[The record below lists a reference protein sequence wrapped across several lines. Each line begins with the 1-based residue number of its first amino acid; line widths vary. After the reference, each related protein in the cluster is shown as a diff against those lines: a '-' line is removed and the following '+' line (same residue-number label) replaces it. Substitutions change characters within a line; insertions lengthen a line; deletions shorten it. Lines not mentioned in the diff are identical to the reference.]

1 MKIPKLHKFA
11 VGILLAQFFLI
22 PISYA
27 PSAIAAVCSTA
38 DYGKTEACA
47 APSAQ
52 AIKDLTNTN
61 SNGVYWILVSGV
73 ATQVYSIMDS
83 AMDGGGWML
92 AMKGANNTATFNYSS
107 NYWTTANTLNTA
119 SPAPNS
125 ASTNTDAKYSVFNS
139 VQASKVMAIF
149 PDSPVKGG
157 AVSAASQNYGW
168 TWIENMPNPA
178 NTAIYP
184 GRPTQGDYVGKTLR
198 ELFAG
203 DEEIYLR
210 EATLESPY
218 NPFGTVFSTQISV
231 RFFGFNYTSTANNNR
246 ARWGF
251 GWNENDNTTY
261 PTANQDTNDVS
272 GGIGLDR
279 ANWNAGNVNG
289 CCTNR
294 TGLAGQ
300 MKFELYVKAF
310 ATSPGV
316 VRNLSLR
323 GASGSATLTWNHPTS
338 LGGAALDK
346 YTIEVSRD
354 GGLSWP
360 DTATISASDTSA
372 VVNGLT
378 NGTDYQFKIY
388 GTNIYGDGVPNTFA
402 YRAGTPDLPQSI
414 QLSPGDETLTATWG
428 LPTFTGITA
437 ITDYSIEY
445 STNGTTW
452 TTVSHTASDARSIVL
467 TGLTNGLSYSLRIG
481 AVIAS
486 GTGLKAIS
494 TSVIPA
500 GIVIPR
506 FESTTA
512 NSDGFVSKISNY
524 DSRFCWS
531 ATSSQGAASVTPM
544 WPTGLTPYIEYKA
557 SDYNQSTKVW
567 RDSSGNS
574 RDTSPLFVTGTLA
587 KVTSAANTNGSRCS
601 FPVVQGGT
609 SDQIRFN
616 NPQMNSGN
624 YTLFHVARY
633 NGGTRGRI
641 VNGINNDYIS
651 GFWNGNAGVAHH
663 FGWITPQTGITPVDN
678 WVISTSANGLYR
690 ANGLTR
696 SSGGGADYIPEIG
709 LNTQGER
716 SDYQVAELILFD
728 RRLTDNEIKQ
738 VEDYLGGQ
746 YGINIYQNSGVAPFT
761 SGKLTVHHVTGGES
775 ATVTVALDSNV
786 PGFLNGSASVSAT
799 ATKAAPSKPLALTAV
814 AAAGQV
820 TISWIA
826 PDRIGAVIDS
836 YTVVATTGGQKC
848 TWIGGPL
855 TCTVTGLPETL
866 DRYVVTAFNSEGAS
880 PASDYI
886 VAGTYKPVLETTTVT
901 AEGFTVNVPN
911 YTTNSDGVALTW
923 STSVNAGGT
932 MTTNWPRF
940 TTTTVMG
947 GETATATVQVS
958 SGNSAVRTS
967 TTTIAVQALKAA
979 PTAPLAPIVT
989 TTVGQAVVSWTRP
1002 TIPGGPITSYTATA
1016 SPSGR
1021 TCTWTTGS
1029 LTCTITNIPEI
1040 LQTITVAATN
1050 ATGVG
1055 ASSIGVKAGLFTPAF
1070 GTPNLTAEGFTV
1082 PISNYVD
1089 GLNWT
1094 ISTTNTDAVVKLNLP
1109 LTATYSRYKASDFNP
1124 STATIPDSSGNNRTA
1139 ATSWG
1144 SPTLVTTGNS
1154 NGSSNS
1160 IQVIRG
1166 NNGSGWDFKNPLFTT
1181 SNWTM
1186 ATIARYNGGN
1196 RNRIFSSDT
1205 NNYLNGFWGG
1215 RAGVAHHDGWVTDQT
1230 DRFVNN
1236 WVISIDYAYNYR
1248 GNGVN
1253 YGSSGGTNYLPH
1265 MGINYSEASDYE
1277 FGEVIFFDRQL
1288 SEADILK
1295 VEEYFAQTYGITL
1308 GRASTGSY
1316 APNASVSVSNVL
1328 GGTPVTINVTTVN
1341 PSAGSV
1347 AVRGSNADFS
1357 ATVLRAI
1364 PTQVRTVITNPLDRG
1379 VEVSW
1384 VKPAIPGGTITSYR
1398 ASAASAA
1405 QSCTWTTGALG
1416 CSITGLTNNAPETI
1430 TVTATNIT
1438 GTSSASAPVIVT
1450 PQKMPL
1456 APVMTGFASTTVS
1469 RGSDTPGL
1477 SGTRYINYH
1486 NDDPNWYATA
1496 TKYNTTGTPV
1506 VSTNI
1511 NRFTSNADNYS
1522 WLWNGFFKAS
1532 TTGTYTF
1539 QTCSDDGSWLWIG
1552 AAAATGYTNLNATVK
1567 NGGGHGVSCQE
1578 GTMALVADNYYP
1590 IRISFGE
1597 MGGGDEITVNF
1608 KVPGGSYQSNG
1619 VGFYYL
1625 TEYVNITGVEVSFN
1639 PPADNGNQAITGYIV
1654 TASTGETATGTSSP
1668 IFIGPLS
1675 KNTPYTFTVRAR
1687 NAAGLG
1693 AISGSSPS
1701 YTMLAPP
1708 DAPAGV
1714 TAKVDPSGMTLSWS
1728 SAGGNITEYEIQKSS
1743 DAGATWTAAATTI
1756 GTLTSVTVSGLQ
1768 TGSTYLFR
1776 VRAKN
1781 VAGNSSYTTTTIG
1794 IVQTGKPSAPTGLT
1808 AIGAGTSVVL
1818 GWADANPTA
1827 ALVSTFNLQYSKDS
1841 GRTWLDF
1848 AHNAST
1854 STGITVTGLTTGNKY
1869 QFRVAAINPSGLS
1882 EYSATVSL
1890 SLGAPTTAP
1899 SSLSGR
1905 AGNQKVTLSWAAPAL
1920 GTPNIPSTVLA
1931 GLLGVSSSSNLPSNL
1946 APFARYEAVNYNPLT
1961 KVWVDSSGNA
1971 RNTQSGRI
1979 TGQPTLVTTIENQNA
1994 STVSFKAVQGVTSD
2008 SLRFDNP
2015 IFTDGSYT
2023 LFHVSRYTGG
2033 SNGRIVTTDYSNWLS
2048 GHWNNNAGVAYHNG
2062 WVTPVQNLHYTDWLI
2077 STDYEYAY
2085 RSNGVERGSGAGDRM
2100 LPPLVINNGENSNFQ
2115 IAELIIFDRKL
2126 STSEI
2131 ENVERYLSTKYGV
2144 ALGDN
2149 SNQGSSNSVPLAS
2162 NFSARAD
2169 AITNCSPILSSA
2181 TGVAIGY
2188 LNGVCTLRFS
2198 STTSSD
2204 FTVPTG
2210 VGAINLLINGGGSG
2224 RGGTDSRAGGY
2235 SGPSGR
2241 VEGTIAVAPGD
2252 VLTLAPGSGGLN
2264 GIGCVSNTGG
2274 GNGGTNA
2281 LGYNGGNG
2289 GKAAPGG
2296 CSGGG
2301 GGGGGAS
2308 VVRAALATG
2317 TKIFIAGG
2325 AGGAAGGNNCDDI
2338 TDEQNGQL
2346 AGNTSSRIYGSN
2358 GGFSSTGD
2366 GGGAGGGGGGAAAGN
2381 GGTMSAPCQE
2391 FLGTGGSAGTNSNN
2405 GVVTLV
2411 SSFVNMT
2418 AQTNGF
2424 IQISYTPNIVQPE
2437 DYVVQLSA
2445 NGGSTWTT
2453 YSHETLTA
2461 TSLDILGLSGGTS
2474 YVFRVAAKNSAGQ
2487 GSWSTV
2493 SSPYTP
2499 TGGSEVPKIV
2509 IPPLAGSIVGVTVEI
2524 PADAVPTTASVS
2536 GSTIFQSNADDGARI
2551 VKIET
2556 LADSG
2561 GITAVNT
2568 PIIIHLP
2575 ISVSGSIPAI
2585 STDNVSWNQIPEL
2598 TSRSLPKSKASG
2610 YFRNTDGSIDIY
2622 TWTL

>member
-1 MKIPKLHKFA
+1 MKILGLRKFA

-22 PISYA
+22 PITYA
-27 PSAIAAVCSTA
+27 PSANAAVCSTA
-38 DYGKTEACA
+38 DYGQTEACA

-52 AIKDLTNTN
+52 AIKDRTNTN
-61 SNGVYWILVSGV
+61 INGVYWILISGV

-92 AMKGANNTATFNYSS
+92 AMKGANNSATFNYSS
-107 NYWTTANTLNTA
+107 NYWTTSNTLNTA
-119 SPAPNS
+119 TPSPNS
-125 ASTNTDAKYSVFNS
+125 GSTNTDAKYSVFNS

-168 TWIENMPNPA
+168 TWIENMPNPS
-178 NTAIYP
+178 NTAVYP
-184 GRPTQGDYVGKTLR
+184 GRPVQQDYIGKTLR

-210 EATLESPY
+210 EATLDSPY
-218 NPFGTVFSTQISV
+218 NPFGTVFSTQQSV
-231 RFFGFNYTSTANNNR
+231 RFFGFNYISTANNNKT
-246 ARWGF
+246 RWGF

-261 PTANQDTNDVS
+261 PSANQDSNDVS

-294 TGLAGQ
+294 TGSAGQ

-310 ATSPGV
+310 ATSPGI
-316 VRNLSLR
+316 VRNLALA
-323 GASGSATLTWNHPTS
+323 GANGSATLTWNHPTT

-346 YTIEVSRD
+346 YTLELSTD
-354 GGLSWP
+354 GGVSWP
-360 DTATISASDTSA
+360 DTATVSASETST
-372 VVNGLT
+372 VINGLT

-388 GTNIYGDGVPNTFA
+388 GTNLYGDGIPNIYA
-402 YRAGTPDLPQSI
+402 WRAGTSDLPKNI
-414 QLSPGDETLTATWG
+414 QLSAGDETLTATWD
-428 LPTFTGITA
+428 LPNFTGITA

-452 TTVSHTASDARSIVL
+452 NSVSHSASDARSIVL
-467 TGLTNGLSYSLRIG
+467 TGLTNGLSYSLRIS

-494 TSVIPA
+494 TSAIPS

-512 NSDGFVSKISNY
+512 NSDGFVSSITNY

-531 ATSSQGAASVTPM
+531 ATSSQGSASITPM
-544 WPTGLTPYIEYKA
+544 WPTGLTPYVEYKA
-557 SDYNQSTKVW
+557 SDYNAATKVW
-567 RDSSGNS
+567 RDSSGNT
-574 RDTSPLFVTGTLA
+574 RDTAPSYVTGTIA

-651 GFWNGNAGVAHH
+651 GFWNGQAGVAHH
-663 FGWITPQTGITPVDN
+663 FGWITPTTGLTPVDN
-678 WVISTSANGLYR
+678 WVVSTSAYGLYR

-696 SSGGGADYIPEIG
+696 STGGGADYIPEIG

-728 RRLTDNEIKQ
+728 RRLTDTEIKQ

-775 ATVTVALDSNV
+775 VTVTVALDSNV

-826 PDRIGAVIDS
+826 PDRIGAAIDS

-855 TCTVTGLPETL
+855 TCTVTELPETL
-866 DRYVVTAFNSEGAS
+866 DRYVVTAYNSEGAS

-886 VAGTYKPVLETTTVT
+886 VAGTYKPILETTTVT

-923 STSVNAGGT
+923 SASVNASGT

-958 SGNSAVRTS
+958 SGISAVRTS
-967 TTTIAVQALKAA
+967 TTTIAVQALKAV
-979 PTAPLAPIVT
+979 PSVPLGVGVT
-989 TTVGQAVVSWTRP
+989 TTVGQAVVTWTRP

-1029 LTCTITNIPEI
+1029 LTCTITSIPET
-1040 LQTITVAATN
+1040 LQTFTVTATN
-1050 ATGVG
+1050 ATGT
-1055 ASSIGVKAGLFTPAF
+1055 SSPSSSVKGGLFTPAF
-1070 GTPNLTAEGFTV
+1070 GTPDLTAEGFTV
-1082 PISNYVD
+1082 PISNYLE
-1089 GLNWT
+1089 GLNYSA
-1094 ISTTNTDAVVKLNLP
+1094 STTNTDAVITLNLP
-1109 LTATYSRYKASDFNP
+1109 ITGAYSRYKASDYN
-1124 STATIPDSSGNNRTA
+1124 SENKTIPDSSGNNRAA
-1139 ATSWG
+1139 ATSSG
-1144 SPTLVTTGNS
+1144 SPITISHDGLKGASGNFALIKGDP
-1154 NGSSNS
+1154 NSS
-1160 IQVIRG
+1160 
-1166 NNGSGWDFKNPLFTT
+1166 WDFKNPRFTDT
-1181 SNWTM
+1181 NWT
-1186 ATIARYNGGN
+1186 IFGLSRYAGN
-1196 RNRIFSSDT
+1196 NKNRVFSS
-1205 NNYLNGFWGG
+1205 NSSNFLFGHWAG
-1215 RAGVAHHDGWVTDQT
+1215 RSGIAHFDGWMTDQT
-1230 DRFVNN
+1230 DRFQDN
-1236 WVISIDYAYNYR
+1236 WLLSSSFAYNYR
-1248 GNGVN
+1248 ANGVSYGN
-1253 YGSSGGTNYLPH
+1253 SGGSSYLPNV
-1265 MGINYSEASDYE
+1265 GINLSENSDYE
-1277 FGEVIFFDRQL
+1277 FAEIIMFDRKL
-1288 SEADILK
+1288 ALDEIVKIED
-1295 VEEYFAQTYGITL
+1295 YFAQTYGITL
-1308 GRASTGSY
+1308 GRASSNTYSPT
-1316 APNASVSVSNVL
+1316 ANVTVSNVL

-1341 PSAGSV
+1341 PSTGSV
-1347 AVRGSNADFS
+1347 AVRGSSADFS
-1357 ATVLRAI
+1357 ATVLRAA
-1364 PTQVRTVITNPLDRG
+1364 PTQVRTVSANPLDGG
-1379 VEVSW
+1379 VAVSW

-1398 ASAASAA
+1398 ASATISP
-1405 QSCTWTTGALG
+1405 QFCTWTGGALG
-1416 CSITGLTNNAPETI
+1416 CSITGLTNNLAETI

-1438 GTSSASAPVIVT
+1438 GTSTASVPVIVT

-1477 SGTRYINYH
+1477 AGTRYINYH
-1486 NDDPNWYATA
+1486 NDDPNWFITA

-1506 VSTNI
+1506 VSTDI
-1511 NRFTSNADNYS
+1511 NRFTSNADQYS
-1522 WLWNGFFKAS
+1522 WLWTGFFKAS

-1552 AAAATGYTNLNATVK
+1552 AVAASGYTNSNATVN
-1567 NGGGHGVSCQE
+1567 NGGGHGVTCRDGNAS
-1578 GTMALVADNYYP
+1578 LVANTYYP

-1597 MGGGDEITVNF
+1597 GGGGDEITVNF

-1625 TEYVNITGVEVSFN
+1625 TEYVNITGIEVSFN

-1668 IFIGPLS
+1668 IFVGPLS

-1693 AISGSSPS
+1693 AISGSSPI

-1714 TAKVDPSGMTLSWS
+1714 TAKVDPAGITLLWS

-1743 DAGATWTAAATTI
+1743 DAGTTWTAAATTI
-1756 GTLTSVTVSGLQ
+1756 GTLTSVTVAGLQ
-1768 TGSTYLFR
+1768 TGNTYLFR

-1781 VAGNSSYTTTTIG
+1781 DAGNSSYTTTTIG

-1827 ALVSTFNLQYSKDS
+1827 ALVSTFNIQYSKDS

-1848 AHNAST
+1848 AHAASIT
-1854 STGITVTGLTTGNKY
+1854 ASITVTGLTTGNKY
-1869 QFRVAAINPSGLS
+1869 LFRVAAVNPSGLS

-1905 AGNQKVTLSWAAPAL
+1905 AGNQKVTLSWAPPAL
-1920 GTPNIPSTVLA
+1920 GTPNISSTVLS
-1931 GLLGVSSSSNLPSNL
+1931 GLLGVSTNFNLPANL
-1946 APFARYEAVNYNPLT
+1946 TPFVRYEAVNYNPLT

-1979 TGQPTLVTTIENQNA
+1979 SGQPTLVTTIENQNA
-1994 STVSFKAVQGVTSD
+1994 STVSFKAVQGTTSD

-2015 IFTDGSYT
+2015 VFSDGNYT

-2048 GHWNNNAGVAYHNG
+2048 GHWNNNSGVAYHNG
-2062 WVTPVQNLHYTDWLI
+2062 WVTPVQDLHSTDWLI
-2077 STDYEYAY
+2077 STDFEYAY

-2100 LPPLVINNGENSNFQ
+2100 LPPLVVNNGENSNFQ
-2115 IAELIIFDRKL
+2115 IAEIVIFDRKL

-2131 ENVERYLSTKYGV
+2131 ESVERYLSTRYGI
-2144 ALGDN
+2144 ALGNN
-2149 SNQGSSNSVPLAS
+2149 SSQTSSNSVPLAT

-2181 TGVAIGY
+2181 AGVAIGY

-2198 STTSSD
+2198 STTASE

-2210 VGAINLLINGGGSG
+2210 VGAINLLVNGGGSG

-2241 VEGTIAVAPGD
+2241 VEGTIAVLPGD
-2252 VLTLAPGSGGLN
+2252 VLTMAPGSGGLN

-2274 GNGGTNA
+2274 GSGGTNA

-2289 GKAAPGG
+2289 GKTAPAG

-2308 VVRAALATG
+2308 VVRAALSTG
-2317 TKIFIAGG
+2317 TKIIVAGG
-2325 AGGAAGGNNCDDI
+2325 AGGAAGGNNCDAS
-2338 TDEQNGQL
+2338 TAAQNGQL
-2346 AGNTSSRIYGSN
+2346 AINTSSRIYGSN

-2366 GGGAGGGGGGAAAGN
+2366 GGGAGGGGAGAAAGN
-2381 GGTMSAPCQE
+2381 GGTMSAPCGE
-2391 FLGTGGSAGTNSNN
+2391 FLGTGGSAGTNSND

-2411 SSFVNMT
+2411 SSYVNMS

-2437 DYVVQLSA
+2437 DYAIQLSA

-2453 YSHETLTA
+2453 YAHETLTA
-2461 TSLDILGLSGGTS
+2461 TTLDIVGLSGGTA

-2487 GSWSTV
+2487 GSWSAV

-2509 IPPLAGSIVGVTVEI
+2509 IPPLAGSTIGVTVEI
-2524 PADAVPTTASVS
+2524 PADAIPTTASVS
-2536 GSTIFQSNADDGARI
+2536 GSTIFQSNGGDGARI

-2556 LADSG
+2556 LANSG

-2568 PIIIHLP
+2568 PIAIYLP
-2575 ISVSGSIPAI
+2575 ASVSGSVPAI
-2585 STDNVSWNQIPEL
+2585 STDNVNWTTIPEL
-2598 TSRSLPKSKASG
+2598 SSKSLPKSQPIG
-2610 YFRNTDGSIDIY
+2610 YFRNTDGSINIY